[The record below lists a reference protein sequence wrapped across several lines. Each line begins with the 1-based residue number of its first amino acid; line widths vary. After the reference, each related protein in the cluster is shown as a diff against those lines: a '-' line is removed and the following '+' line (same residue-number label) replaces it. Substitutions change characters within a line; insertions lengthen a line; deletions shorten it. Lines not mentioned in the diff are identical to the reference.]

1 MAIGGSSGGFGAH
14 EITFES
20 FGVGVRLQAG
30 TADVLERATSV
41 FPPGSRPSERRD
53 VDFSF
58 ELKEVAPGSYDLVR
72 DGEITVDDL
81 SLDVAIWWLGR
92 DLSDLVA
99 VRAAEHVFV
108 HAGAVAHEGKAIV
121 LPGQTHAGK
130 TTLVAALVRAGAVYL
145 SDEFAPI
152 DAEGMVHPYARPL
165 SIRDE
170 RSAQV
175 DHDVASLGGVAGV
188 EPVPLGLVAVTTYRE
203 GAAWEPERISPGDG
217 VLALMANAIPAQTRP
232 EATLQAL
239 SRCVDGALVL
249 RGDRGEADAV
259 APLMLA
265 ALDRD

>member
-1 MAIGGSSGGFGAH
+1 MAIGGSRRGAGAH

-30 TADVLERATSV
+30 TADGLERATAV
-41 FPPGSRPSERRD
+41 LPPGSLPSDRRK
-53 VDFSF
+53 VDFTFTLREAS
-58 ELKEVAPGSYDLVR
+58 PGAYDLIR
-72 DGEITVDDL
+72 DGEIIVDDL

-92 DLSDLVA
+92 DLSDLIA
-99 VRAAEHVFV
+99 FRASEHIFV

-121 LPGQTHAGK
+121 LPGKTHAGK

-145 SDEFAPI
+145 SDEYAPI
-152 DAEGMVHPYARPL
+152 DAAGLVHPYARPL

-170 RSAQV
+170 STAQV

-188 EPVPLGLVAVTTYRE
+188 EPVPLGVVAVTSYRE
-203 GAAWEPERISPGDG
+203 GASWEPKRISPGDG

-249 RGDRGEADAV
+249 RSDRGEADAV
-259 APLMLA
+259 APLLLA
-265 ALDRD
+265 ALAGG